1 MVDEGFVTV
10 GSINGSRILVA
21 AMNSKCVEQRCGK
34 REIRK
39 AGYTVALQVGENLMS
54 AETSSADS
62 IVIGQ

>member
-39 AGYTVALQVGENLMS
+39 TDYDVALQVGCDVMS
-54 AETSSADS
+54 LIASN
-62 IVIGQ
+62 IC